1 MPAHA
6 KSPGRPTGFA
16 THKVLFSIAGG
27 TAVLGA
33 LYVISQHNYLLF
45 HSLIEG
51 FSILIAFGIFV
62 LAWNSRRMVENGGFL
77 LFLGLAY
84 LYIGF
89 LDFLHTLA
97 YTGMGVFPGYT
108 TNLPAQLWIAARFM
122 ESLSLVAAAFYIGRN
137 LRYGPVLLVYTSL
150 TLFVVASI
158 FYLGIFPDCFVEGV
172 GLTQFKKTSEY
183 VISGILVSAAY
194 LLFRKRENF
203 QKDIFML
210 VVSSIIITILSELA
224 FTFYIGAY
232 GFSNMVG
239 HLLKLASFY
248 LIYRAIISTGIK
260 EPFELIFR
268 NLNESRESLKKLNEE
283 LEDRVAARTAELA
296 TSKGQLAKAK
306 ERYQRIVEDLPDLI
320 CRYKPDTTITFIN
333 DSYAKYFG
341 RFVEELLDTSFLELI
356 PPASHDY
363 VRQKIA
369 SLSTEKPVV
378 TMEHE
383 VLASGG
389 QVRWQHWRDRA
400 IFDSQGKI
408 REIQSIGRDITE
420 LKHAEEQLSKYNRAL
435 RTLSACNQALVR
447 AVDENELLWNV
458 CDIVVREGGYR
469 LAWVGYAEEDEKKLV
484 HPVAQAGYE
493 KGYLESLCI
502 TWADTERGRVPAG
515 TSIRTGK
522 PAVVRD
528 IMSDPSFSP
537 WREEASKRGYASVV
551 SLPLQSEAKVFGSL
565 NIYASEKDAFDADEL
580 KLLAELA
587 SDLAYGISTI
597 RMRRRH
603 QIAEESLK
611 ESEAYIRTILDTV
624 NAGVLIIE
632 PEGHSIVDVNPM
644 ASSMIAAAKENIIGR
659 ECFEFICAARKGH
672 CPITD
677 LKQRLE
683 NAEQVLLTG
692 DGKEVPILKT
702 VVPVKLKG
710 KEHLLESFVDITK
723 QKMAEEKMEL
733 NLQRLQSLRSIDMA
747 ITTSVEI
754 SVSLKVLMEEIMLH
768 LRPDAVDVFLVNPKL
783 NTLEFAGGRG
793 FISAERGQ
801 CALRIGQGYAGT
813 VAYERKPVIVPNIEE
828 AEEEFERNDMISA
841 EGFKAYF
848 GIPLIAKGQMKGVLG
863 VFFRQPMEPEA
874 DWLDFLEAIARQAA
888 IAIDNTSMF
897 DELQRSRDEI
907 LMAYDK
913 TIEGWSRALDFRD
926 KETEGHSQRVT
937 ETTLAIAKKMGVSDE
952 ELIHIRRG
960 ALLHDIGKL
969 GVPDSILLKPDML
982 NEEEWEIMRRHPR
995 IAFELLH
1002 PIPFLRRALD
1012 IPYCHHE
1019 QWDGT
1024 GYPRGLRNDGIP
1036 LAARIFTV
1044 VDVWDALS
1052 SDRPYRP
1059 AWPRQKIV
1067 QYSKDLSGKQF
1078 DPNVVEVFL
1087 DMER

>member
-1 MPAHA
+1 MPALA
-6 KSPGRPTGFA
+6 KSPGRAAGF
-16 THKVLFSIAGG
+16 TTRKVLLAIVAG

-33 LYVISQHNYLLF
+33 LYVISQHNFLLF
-45 HSLIEG
+45 HNLIEG

-62 LAWNSRRMVENGGFL
+62 LAWNSRRMAENGGFL

-89 LDFLHTLA
+89 LDSLHTLA

-108 TNLPAQLWIAARFM
+108 TNLPAQLWIAARYM
-122 ESLSLVAAAFYIGRN
+122 ESLSLVAATFYIGRS
-137 LRYGPVLLVYTSL
+137 LRYGPVLLAYASL

-158 FYLGIFPDCFVEGV
+158 FYLGIFPDCFIEGA
-172 GLTQFKKTSEY
+172 GLTQFKKTGEY

-194 LLFRKRENF
+194 LLYRKRENF

-210 VVSSIIITILSELA
+210 VVASIIITVLSELA
-224 FTFYIGAY
+224 FTLYISAY
-232 GFSNMVG
+232 GFSTMVG

-248 LIYRAIISTGIK
+248 LIYRAIIRTGIQ

-268 NLNESRESLKKLNEE
+268 NLNESMESLRKLNQE

-296 TSKGQLAKAK
+296 ASKKQLAKAK

-341 RFVEELLDTSFLELI
+341 RSVEKLLGKSFLELI
-356 PPASHDY
+356 PPAFHGY
-363 VRQKIA
+363 VREKIA

-383 VLASGG
+383 VLATGG
-389 QVRWQHWRDRA
+389 QVRWQLWRERA
-400 IFDSQGKI
+400 IFDAQGNI

-420 LKHAEEQLSKYNRAL
+420 LKHAEKRLSKYNRAL
-435 RTLSACNQALVR
+435 KTLSACNQALVR

-469 LAWVGYAEEDEKKLV
+469 LAWVGYAQEDELKSVL
-484 HPVAQAGYE
+484 PVAQAGYE
-493 KGYLESLCI
+493 KGYLNSLGI
-502 TWADTERGRVPAG
+502 TWEGTERGRGPVG

-522 PAVVRD
+522 PAVVKD

-537 WREEASKRGYASVV
+537 WREKASKRGYASVV
-551 SLPLQSEAKVFGSL
+551 SLPLQCEAKVFGSL
-565 NIYASEKDAFDADEL
+565 NIYASEKDAFDADGL

-587 SDLAYGISTI
+587 GDLAYGISTI
-597 RMRRRH
+597 RMRHRH

-611 ESEAYIRTILDTV
+611 ESEAYARTILETV
-624 NAGVLIIE
+624 NAGVMVIE
-632 PEGHSIVDVNPM
+632 PEGHSIVDVNSM
-644 ASSMIAAAKENIIGR
+644 ASNMIAAAKENILGR
-659 ECFEFICAARKGH
+659 ECFEFVCTVRKGQ

-677 LKQRLE
+677 LKQKLE
-683 NAEQVLLTG
+683 NAERVLLTA
-692 DGKEVPILKT
+692 DGKKVPILKT

-723 QKMAEEKMEL
+723 QKMAEEKLEM
-733 NLQRLQSLRSIDMA
+733 NLQRLQALRSIDTA
-747 ITTSVEI
+747 ITTSVDI

-793 FISAERGQ
+793 FLSAEREQ
-801 CALRIGQGYAGT
+801 RALRIGQGYAGA

-828 AEEEFERNDMISA
+828 AAEEFERNDMISA

-848 GIPLIAKGQMKGVLG
+848 GMPLIAKGQMKGVLG

-937 ETTLAIAKKMGVSDE
+937 EMTLTIAKKMGVSDE
-952 ELIHIRRG
+952 DLVHIRRG

-969 GVPDSILLKPDML
+969 GVPDSILLKPGML
-982 NEEEWEIMRRHPR
+982 NEEEWKIMRRHPR

-1019 QWDGT
+1019 QWNGT
-1024 GYPRGLRNDGIP
+1024 GYPRGLSDDGIP

-1059 AWPRQKIV
+1059 AWPRQKVV
-1067 QYSKDLSGKQF
+1067 QYSRDLSGKQF